1 MLRIDPKVIQARR
14 LEGWITISIYVVI
27 IAVLSGLTIRFDW
40 TLWIVIAAAAWTVV
54 SIPFEIVLLPR
65 MRYRSWRYLISEHE
79 IELWHGFF
87 FRKRTLI
94 PMVRIQHI
102 DAKQGPILKHY
113 GLTTLTFSTA
123 AGSHEIP
130 ALTEST
136 AEQVHRQIAT
146 LARLID
152 EEI

>member
-1 MLRIDPKVIQARR
+1 
-14 LEGWITISIYVVI
+14 
-27 IAVLSGLTIRFDW
+27 
-40 TLWIVIAAAAWTVV
+40 
-54 SIPFEIVLLPR
+54 
-65 MRYRSWRYLISEHE
+65 
-79 IELWHGFF
+79 
-87 FRKRTLI
+87 
-94 PMVRIQHI
+94 MVRIQHI